1 MIYRRQVWLVSLDEE
16 TIGREQAGTR
26 PALVLSNNDFNSRS
40 NSGLVVIIPIITTVR
55 PMASHVSIKKPE
67 GGLRYDSSIM
77 CEQVKSI
84 SIERFTKPF
93 GTVSEATMGKVE
105 EIISVL
111 LELPF

>member
-1 MIYRRQVWLVSLDEE
+1 LIYRRQVWLVSLDEE

-26 PALVLSNNDFNSRS
+26 PALVLSNNEFNSRS
-40 NSGLVVIIPIITTVR
+40 NSGLVVIIPITTSIR
-55 PMASHVSIKKPE
+55 PMASHVPVKQPE
-67 GGLRYDSSIM
+67 GGLMYDSSIM

-84 SIERFTKPF
+84 STERLIRPF
-93 GTVSEATMGKVE
+93 GTVSEATIGKVE